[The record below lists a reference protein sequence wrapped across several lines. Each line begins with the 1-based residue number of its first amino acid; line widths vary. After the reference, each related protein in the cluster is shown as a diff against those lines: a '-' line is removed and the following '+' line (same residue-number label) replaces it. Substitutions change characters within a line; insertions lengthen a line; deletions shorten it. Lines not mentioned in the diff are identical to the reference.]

1 MHAAKRLNRC
11 KNTTPSAYIIAQ
23 KGEKCKLRAQRCQ
36 LGRLD
41 DPSVSPAASHPLL
54 HKGGV
59 LAHPRLPLMR
69 ELSAKLTEGE
79 TPVSAAIFQFLSLR
93 QKSKIFDTSL
103 VRGRHEQAPLEK
115 GSQATSSAQCA
126 HWAPSPQRGRL
137 EKAIFF
143 SRHTE
148 YPLAQGS
155 GGYCYFTTRMFFNQN
170 FTKPVV
176 LPRG

>member
-103 VRGRHEQAPLEK
+103 VRGRRWRDKIPPDRKNAPARRRERLRLSKNSFGVFRQQA
-115 GSQATSSAQCA
+115 AACCA
-126 HWAPSPQRGRL
+126 HELSAKGGQPAHLQAGVY
-137 EKAIFF
+137 F
-143 SRHTE
+143 SRR
-148 YPLAQGS
+148 
-155 GGYCYFTTRMFFNQN
+155 TRRRE
-170 FTKPVV
+170 K
-176 LPRG
+176 